1 MFKLMP
7 KIKHLIENYD
17 LNRNA

>member
-1 MFKLMP
+1 MP